1 MDKDTQPP
9 REDAR
14 LYDVLAHD
22 PAARTAVLG
31 PLGADDVDQISDL
44 LQAMSELRE
53 AERIASQ
60 ASARYMELN
69 ETDMRALRFLIFS
82 EKRGVPVTAGDLA
95 SHLGISTAS
104 TTKLL
109 DRLQSGGHITRN
121 PHPTDRR
128 ALQIS
133 VTPETRRSAHETVG
147 RHHAR
152 RYHTA
157 ARLTPAERDIVIR
170 FLRDMADEI
179 DIKNADWIPHD

>member
-1 MDKDTQPP
+1 M
-9 REDAR
+9 
-14 LYDVLAHD
+14 
-22 PAARTAVLG
+22 
-31 PLGADDVDQISDL
+31 
-44 LQAMSELRE
+44 
-53 AERIASQ
+53 
-60 ASARYMELN
+60 
-69 ETDMRALRFLIFS
+69 
-82 EKRGVPVTAGDLA
+82 PVTAGHLA